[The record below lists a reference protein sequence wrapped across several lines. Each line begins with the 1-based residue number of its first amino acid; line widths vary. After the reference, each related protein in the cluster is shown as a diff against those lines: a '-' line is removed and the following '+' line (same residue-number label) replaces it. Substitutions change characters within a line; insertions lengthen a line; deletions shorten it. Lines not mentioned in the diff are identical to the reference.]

1 MKWERNV
8 QEEKEDGE
16 KCRRSLQSTSSVW
29 VHLDIDPNDA
39 VLLEPQDKVTITRV
53 LCEVSSMTKYTSGQE
68 QCDRIVCRKE
78 GGEVSRTCSKRR
90 RRRRG

>member
-53 LCEVSSMTKYTSGQE
+53 
-68 QCDRIVCRKE
+68 
-78 GGEVSRTCSKRR
+78 
-90 RRRRG
+90 